1 MGVNMER
8 ISGLIITFDYAIIR
22 GMANKFRVKR
32 ILVLLHFGGAS
43 GRDILS
49 GILDAIKPGMHWHT
63 RILSGADFGDAERLL
78 DGIDG
83 VITSERG
90 SATFRAA
97 LEKARVPTVVIG
109 QAEEDFSSHAAPM
122 AFVHN
127 NDTSIGQKACRY
139 FLSLGDFR
147 SFVFLPATCGTRWS
161 EQRKA
166 GFLETL
172 ADAGRVCNVVRMEDV
187 DECEHD
193 NALIL
198 NTIRKAEKPCAVFAA
213 WDGRAAQTLTICAEN
228 GIDVPGQ
235 VAVLGVDNDELICD
249 HSSPP
254 LSSIKPNHHK
264 VGMAAASELK
274 RMFKSSGRSRRVL
287 HIPCKTTVERES
299 TRPLPPMAGLVRRA
313 MRLVAE
319 RAAQGLT
326 PADAASALGVSRRL
340 LDMRLRQAENATLYK
355 VISHARL
362 DAMARE
368 LRKSRLSIRTIAKK
382 LGYGD
387 IKRLERQFK
396 ERFKMTMGEWRSRRK
411 RGESTLRN

>member
-1 MGVNMER
+1 M
-8 ISGLIITFDYAIIR
+8 THDYAIIH
-22 GMANKFRVKR
+22 GMASRFKVRR
-32 ILVLLHFGGAS
+32 ILVLLHLGGAS

-63 RILSGADFGDAERLL
+63 RILSGSNFDDVEGFL

-90 SATFRAA
+90 SAASRTA
-97 LEKARVPTVVIG
+97 LENARVPTVVIG
-109 QAEEDFSSHAAPM
+109 QAEADFPSHAAPM

-127 NDTSIGQKACRY
+127 NDVSIGQEACRY

-147 SFVFLPATCGTRWS
+147 SFLFLPAAYGTRWS
-161 EQRKA
+161 EQREE
-166 GFLETL
+166 GFRKTL
-172 ADAGRVCNVVRMEDV
+172 DEAGRAYKVIRMEDV
-187 DECEHD
+187 HECERD
-193 NALIL
+193 NAMIL
-198 NTIRKAEKPCAVFAA
+198 NAIRKAEKPCAVFAA
-213 WDGRAAQTLTICAEN
+213 WDGRAAQTLTICAES

-249 HSSPP
+249 HASPP
-254 LSSIKPNHHK
+254 LSSIKPDHHK
-264 VGMAAASELK
+264 VGAVAVAELK
-274 RMFKSSGRSRRVL
+274 RMIKSSGRKRRIL

-299 TRPLPPMAGLVRRA
+299 TRPLPPISGLVRKT

-326 PADAASALGVSRRL
+326 PADAAIALGVSRRL
-340 LDMRLRQAENATLYK
+340 LDMRLRQAEDTTLHK
-355 VISHARL
+355 VISRARL

-396 ERFKMTMGEWRSRRK
+396 GRFNMTMGEWRTARAKARQ
-411 RGESTLRN
+411 R